1 METASQRPIPEERRA
16 AFEAISVPLMKT
28 LYNRALNLC
37 RRADVAADLVQE
49 TYLRAFRTFQNFEA
63 GSNAKAW
70 LLTILYSV
78 FVSRHRKQQ
87 REPELVSLNENE
99 IRATQPT
106 EYRALL
112 DPTLWAGSE
121 VNGALQRLPDPFR
134 LVLLMVDVDDMSYE
148 EVAAALQCPVG
159 TVRSRLS
166 RARKL
171 LYAELID
178 YARTQGFGER
188 KS

>member
-1 METASQRPIPEERRA
+1 MDTASQRPMPEERRA

-37 RRADVAADLVQE
+37 RRTDVAADLVQE
-49 TYLRAFRTFQNFEA
+49 TYLRAFRTFENFEA

-78 FVSRHRKQQ
+78 FVSHYRKRQ
-87 REPELVSLNENE
+87 RQPEPVSLNEADL
-99 IRATQPT
+99 RGAPMD
-106 EYRALL
+106 EYRAML
-112 DPTLWAGSE
+112 DPRLWASSE
-121 VNGALQRLPDPFR
+121 VNGALQRLPNGFR
-134 LVLLMVDVDDMSYE
+134 VVLLMVDVDDMSYE
-148 EVAAALQCPVG
+148 EVAAALQCPIG

-178 YARTQGFGER
+178 YARAQGFGER

>member
-1 METASQRPIPEERRA
+1 MNEETRV
-16 AFEAISVPLMKT
+16 AFEAVSVPLMKT

-37 RRADVAADLVQE
+37 RRDDVAADLVQE
-49 TYLRAFRTFQNFEA
+49 TYLRAFRTFKNFQP

-78 FVSRHRKQQ
+78 FVSRYRKEQ
-87 REPELVSLNENE
+87 REPEAVPLNEANVGE
-99 IRATQPT
+99 AQTPQG
-106 EYRALL
+106 RALL
-112 DPTLWAGSE
+112 DPKLWAGEQVNSALRRLSE
-121 VNGALQRLPDPFR
+121 PFR
-134 LVLLMVDVDDMSYE
+134 IVLLMVDVDDMSYE

-171 LYAELID
+171 LFAELVD
-178 YARTQGFGER
+178 YARAQGFTG
-188 KS
+188 SSS

>member
-1 METASQRPIPEERRA
+1 MESTHGRSAEERRT

-37 RRADVAADLVQE
+37 RRTDVAADLVQE
-49 TYLRAFRTFQNFEA
+49 TYLRAFRTFENFEP

-78 FVSRHRKQQ
+78 FVSRYRKEQ
-87 REPELVSLNENE
+87 RDPLAASLNDADLTEA
-99 IRATQPT
+99 RAP
-106 EYRALL
+106 ESHELL
-112 DPTLWAGSE
+112 DPKLWASE
-121 VNGALQRLPDPFR
+121 QVNSALRRLSDSFR
-134 LVLLMVDVDDMSYE
+134 IVLLMVDVDDMSYE
-148 EVAAALQCPVG
+148 EVATALQCPVG

-171 LYAELID
+171 LYAELVD
-178 YARTQGFGER
+178 YARAQGFGER

>member
-37 RRADVAADLVQE
+37 RRTDVAADLVQE

-63 GSNAKAW
+63 GSSAKAW

-78 FVSRHRKQQ
+78 FVSHYRKKQ
-87 REPELVSLNENE
+87 REPEAVSLSEAE
-99 IRATQPT
+99 IIGRQTP

-112 DPTLWAGSE
+112 DPRLWAG
-121 VNGALQRLPDPFR
+121 
-134 LVLLMVDVDDMSYE
+134 
-148 EVAAALQCPVG
+148 
-159 TVRSRLS
+159 
-166 RARKL
+166 
-171 LYAELID
+171 
-178 YARTQGFGER
+178 
-188 KS
+188 

>member
-1 METASQRPIPEERRA
+1 MDTGSQRPISEERRA

-37 RRADVAADLVQE
+37 RRTDLASDLVQE
-49 TYLRAFRTFQNFEA
+49 TYLRAFRTFENFEA

-78 FVSRHRKQQ
+78 FVSHYRKKQ
-87 REPELVSLNENE
+87 REPEAVSLDEADL
-99 IRATQPT
+99 RGAPMD

-112 DPTLWAGSE
+112 DPRLWAGNE
-121 VNGALQRLPDPFR
+121 VNVALRRLSDPFR
-134 LVLLMVDVDDMSYE
+134 VVLLMVDVDDMSYE

>member
-1 METASQRPIPEERRA
+1 MERTRGRSAEERRT

-37 RRADVAADLVQE
+37 RRTDVAADLVQE
-49 TYLRAFRTFQNFEA
+49 TYLRGFRTFENFEP

-78 FVSRHRKQQ
+78 FVSRYRKEQ
-87 REPELVSLNENE
+87 RDPEAVSLNEADLSE
-99 IRATQPT
+99 AQAPESRG
-106 EYRALL
+106 LL
-112 DPTLWAGSE
+112 EPKLWASEE
-121 VNGALQRLPDPFR
+121 VNSALRRLSDPFR
-134 LVLLMVDVDDMSYE
+134 IVLLMVDVDDMSYE
-148 EVAAALQCPVG
+148 DVAAALRCPVG

-171 LYAELID
+171 LHAELID
-178 YARTQGFGER
+178 YARAHGFGER